1 MEPIDNP
8 NDVVIRPI
16 VTAQG
21 FLDAIDAVKEVR
33 AETPAATVEALIA
46 FFAAGHLV
54 AFAAYD
60 VRGGGDGETV
70 GMVACDSTGD
80 HINLRL
86 LSTDRTPEDKDIDL
100 IARQLLDSATNYAKQ
115 SGARGI
121 SLAVTGDLDPYMAGL
136 FDWAGLRITH
146 MVRALTFEE
155 TPAAEYPEDTAARDD
170 YDAYTLV
177 SDSDDNAPIQI
188 TRRDLKEMIDQR
200 IGNLALPLCHDD
212 HSGFR
217 DKTGCPLSQTM
228 LFNKVTGDIVAY
240 AAVRPEFDDNQVV
253 AGARIQ
259 WFFTRPDISADTV
272 KMFLTCV
279 QDGMDA
285 RDDFKFIAQNMVHPH
300 IVAQL
305 NGAQVT
311 IGGF

>member
-33 AETPAATVEALIA
+33 SKTTPETVEALIVM
-46 FFAAGHLV
+46 FGSGRLV
-54 AFAAYD
+54 AFAAHD
-60 VRGGGDGETV
+60 VRGGGDGETC

-100 IARQLLDSATNYAKQ
+100 IAQQLLTAATNYAKQ

-121 SLAVTGDLDPYMAGL
+121 SLAVTGDIDPYMAGL

-155 TPAAEYPEDTAARDD
+155 TPAAEYPEDTSGLED
-170 YDAYTLV
+170 YEAYTLV
-177 SDSDDNAPIQI
+177 SDADDNAPIQI
-188 TRRDLKEMIDQR
+188 TRRDLNEMIDQR

-217 DKTGCPLSQTM
+217 DKTGCPLSQVM
-228 LFNKVTGDIVAY
+228 LFDKVTGTIRAY
-240 AAVRPEFDDNQVV
+240 AAVRAEYDDHEV

-259 WFFTRPDISADTV
+259 WFFTRPDLSSEAV
-272 KMFLTCV
+272 KVFLSCV
-279 QDGMDA
+279 QHELGG
-285 RDDFKFIAQNMVHPH
+285 RDEFKFIAQNMVHPH